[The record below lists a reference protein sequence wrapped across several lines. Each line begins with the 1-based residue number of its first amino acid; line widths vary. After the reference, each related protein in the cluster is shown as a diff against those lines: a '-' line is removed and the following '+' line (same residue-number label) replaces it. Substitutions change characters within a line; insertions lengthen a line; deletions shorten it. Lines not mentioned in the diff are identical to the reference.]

1 MSCAIGKAVLEVIEE
16 EKLQENAKEVGDYYQ
31 SLLKKLQSRHDV
43 IGDVRGAGLF
53 IGVEIVKE
61 NSSEPNTA
69 LAQHIKNE
77 FRKAN
82 ILISTDG
89 PFDNVLK
96 SKPPLCFSK
105 ENAQEVVGCLEE
117 ILINYLN

>member
-1 MSCAIGKAVLEVIEE
+1 MRKMLV
-16 EKLQENAKEVGDYYQ
+16 DYYQ
-31 SLLKKLQSRHDV
+31 SLLKELQSRYDV
-43 IGDVRGAGLF
+43 IGDVRGSGLF

-61 NSSEPNTA
+61 NSNEPNTA

-96 SKPPLCFSK
+96 SKPPLCFSR
-105 ENAQEVVGCLEE
+105 ENAKEVVGCLER
-117 ILINYLN
+117 ILENR

>member
-1 MSCAIGKAVLEVIEE
+1 MEVIEE
-16 EKLQENAKEVGDYYQ
+16 DKLQENAKEVGDYYQ
-31 SLLKKLQSRHDV
+31 LILEGLKSRFNV
-43 IGDVRGAGLF
+43 IGDVRGSGLF

-61 NSSEPNTA
+61 NSKEPNTA

-77 FRKAN
+77 LRNAN

-105 ENAQEVVGCLEE
+105 ENAQEVVGCLER
-117 ILINYLN
+117 ILSEYVY